1 MNEKDYRQLIIQMVE
16 KIDCKKILIAIYT
29 YVKTLTE

>member
-1 MNEKDYRQLIIQMVE
+1 MNEEDYRQLIIRIVE

-29 YVKTLTE
+29 YIKTLTE